1 MYLSY
6 YTFKLS
12 MPVARLM
19 DALYTHARLD
29 DLDLDAKSQ
38 WVGKAKQ
45 YALHG
50 LGNLYI
56 SKPRILNLL
65 QRYVIFYVT
74 LTLTSVAN
82 VYVV

>member
-19 DALYTHARLD
+19 DAQNAHARLD

-50 LGNLYI
+50 LGNYI
-56 SKPRILNLL
+56 
-65 QRYVIFYVT
+65 
-74 LTLTSVAN
+74 
-82 VYVV
+82 